1 MFRRGRDRGG
11 ADPRRA
17 VGDQGVPAR
26 HHRAATPADAIP
38 ARLANPHRRL
48 DRRRRAA
55 DRSARHGLAGRA
67 ALDRRDVPLRVR
79 LQRDRQRRRH
89 ARPAFRVDGP
99 ERGRRARG
107 GGVLTYC
114 SGGSPVVRFF
124 ARSISVT
131 AIRISARVLRSGAS
145 SIACFSG
152 GPYGDIITS
161 ALTSASLGALSTPS
175 QSTLRLLALRKSVS
189 TLSKASRST
198 ASSPLRAVKSS
209 MKGKKST
216 LHCRYGVSTV
226 ISSIT
231 LKRAMPVSS

>member
-1 MFRRGRDRGG
+1 MFRRGRDRSG
-11 ADPRRA
+11 ADPRCA
-17 VGDQGVPAR
+17 VGDQSVPAR
-26 HHRAATPADAIP
+26 DHRAATPSDAIP
-38 ARLANPHRRL
+38 IRLASPDGYL

-55 DRSARHGLAGRA
+55 DRGARHGLAGRA
-67 ALDRRDVPLRVR
+67 ALDRRHARLRVR
-79 LQRDRQRRRH
+79 LQRARQRHRH
-89 ARPAFRVDGP
+89 ARPPFRVDGP
-99 ERGRRARG
+99 ERCRGDGRRG
-107 GGVLTYC
+107 ILTHC
-114 SGGSPVVRFF
+114 NGGSPVVRFF

-152 GPYGDIITS
+152 GPYGDIIAS

-231 LKRAMPVSS
+231 LK